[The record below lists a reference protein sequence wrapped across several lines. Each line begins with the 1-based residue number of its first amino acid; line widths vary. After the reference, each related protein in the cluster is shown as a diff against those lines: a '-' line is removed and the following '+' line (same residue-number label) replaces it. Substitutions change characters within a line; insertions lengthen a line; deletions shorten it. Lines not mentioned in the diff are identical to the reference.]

1 MRRRQ
6 IEQAKLQDQNIKLEE
21 QSCRQQATLNA
32 HLRFIARAD
41 SHQGKQHKSLQHEL
55 QSTQQ
60 DLQQVERQ
68 LQTTLATLE
77 QCQHDNATYKQQI
90 DALKATTDDLSTDAH
105 KEELLQI
112 SLIYDQEK
120 LHLVAQLQ
128 QMKTELLE
136 ATKRNRQDA
145 TTEGQKATTEVTD
158 LNKMQLYIEDLKN
171 ELREALNKE
180 KQGQTDLSIAR
191 QHSQT
196 FEDTIQ
202 NLNREIDIKDKQLKH
217 LRGQLYDMSQTGSP
231 SFLSLA
237 VMGGGGGGGGGG
249 GHGESKSSPTSRTS
263 KEEAQLELIEILED
277 DMKNMKGT
285 YEKRILE
292 MEMEIERLGNK

>member
-1 MRRRQ
+1 M
-6 IEQAKLQDQNIKLEE
+6 
-21 QSCRQQATLNA
+21 
-32 HLRFIARAD
+32 
-41 SHQGKQHKSLQHEL
+41 
-55 QSTQQ
+55 
-60 DLQQVERQ
+60 
-68 LQTTLATLE
+68 
-77 QCQHDNATYKQQI
+77 
-90 DALKATTDDLSTDAH
+90 
-105 KEELLQI
+105 
-112 SLIYDQEK
+112 
-120 LHLVAQLQ
+120 
-128 QMKTELLE
+128 
-136 ATKRNRQDA
+136 RQDA
-145 TTEGQKATTEVTD
+145 TTEGQKATTKVTD

-249 GHGESKSSPTSRTS
+249 GRGESKSSPTSRTS

>member
-1 MRRRQ
+1 
-6 IEQAKLQDQNIKLEE
+6 
-21 QSCRQQATLNA
+21 
-32 HLRFIARAD
+32 
-41 SHQGKQHKSLQHEL
+41 
-55 QSTQQ
+55 
-60 DLQQVERQ
+60 
-68 LQTTLATLE
+68 
-77 QCQHDNATYKQQI
+77 
-90 DALKATTDDLSTDAH
+90 
-105 KEELLQI
+105 
-112 SLIYDQEK
+112 
-120 LHLVAQLQ
+120 
-128 QMKTELLE
+128 
-136 ATKRNRQDA
+136 
-145 TTEGQKATTEVTD
+145 
-158 LNKMQLYIEDLKN
+158 MQLYIEDLKN

-180 KQGQTDLSIAR
+180 KHGQTDLSIAR
-191 QHSQT
+191 QHGKT

>member
-90 DALKATTDDLSTDAH
+90 DALKATTDDSSTDAH

-120 LHLVAQLQ
+120 HHLVAQLQ
-128 QMKTELLE
+128 QMKTALLE
-136 ATKRNRQDA
+136 ATKRKRQDA
-145 TTEGQKATTEVTD
+145 TTEGQKATTEVTWHHRLLPTMD
-158 LNKMQLYIEDLKN
+158 VSTKSQSSNHLDPLTFRTVHLQKTCGLFIF
-171 ELREALNKE
+171 
-180 KQGQTDLSIAR
+180 TD
-191 QHSQT
+191 H
-196 FEDTIQ
+196 
-202 NLNREIDIKDKQLKH
+202 H
-217 LRGQLYDMSQTGSP
+217 
-231 SFLSLA
+231 
-237 VMGGGGGGGGGG
+237 
-249 GHGESKSSPTSRTS
+249 
-263 KEEAQLELIEILED
+263 
-277 DMKNMKGT
+277 
-285 YEKRILE
+285 
-292 MEMEIERLGNK
+292 